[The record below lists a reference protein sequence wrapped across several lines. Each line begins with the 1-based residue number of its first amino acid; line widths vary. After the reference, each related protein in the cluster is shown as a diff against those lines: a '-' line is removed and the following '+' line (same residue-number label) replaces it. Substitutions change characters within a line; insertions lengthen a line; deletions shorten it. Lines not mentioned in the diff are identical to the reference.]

1 MDTCTLL
8 AVGPVRLRAPLG
20 GAVHLSHGVI
30 QATADPWLGEGRLP
44 LHPCS
49 PAAGDAPAPRSP
61 GTWLLNYVLCVASF
75 RPCPASCLPSTP
87 TSTGPLLPR
96 MLTHRSPLVTCAVGL
111 AAAWACAAL
120 GPQLL
125 GLGRSDGS
133 PPTEAACSRGWQAP
147 RGRPRVQA
155 APPRVSTL
163 ARSCPGALRPVPA
176 RSPVTTGAY
185 VPFSGFCNF
194 PTPGPA
200 QAVLHPPPPP
210 GQQEQVAG
218 LGAHL
223 PEKSLLEPGGSWR
236 RPHFLR
242 TGASGVSGS
251 HLAGD
256 TWAPAKD
263 PGGAWALATARSP
276 KGSAPYGLG
285 WLLTHTPWPVP

>member
-49 PAAGDAPAPRSP
+49 PAAGDASAPRSP

-133 PPTEAACSRGWQAP
+133 PPPHG
-147 RGRPRVQA
+147 GGM
-155 APPRVSTL
+155 L
-163 ARSCPGALRPVPA
+163 KG
-176 RSPVTTGAY
+176 
-185 VPFSGFCNF
+185 
-194 PTPGPA
+194 
-200 QAVLHPPPPP
+200 
-210 GQQEQVAG
+210 VAG
-218 LGAHL
+218 STRETQGAGGT
-223 PEKSLLEPGGSWR
+223 SPGF
-236 RPHFLR
+236 H
-242 TGASGVSGS
+242 
-251 HLAGD
+251 AG
-256 TWAPAKD
+256 TEL
-263 PGGAWALATARSP
+263 PGGAQASARPLSCHHWSVCSFLRLLQLP
-276 KGSAPYGLG
+276 HAGAGAGSSAPPAPAGAAG
-285 WLLTHTPWPVP
+285 AGGRPGGASS

>member
-1 MDTCTLL
+1 M
-8 AVGPVRLRAPLG
+8 
-20 GAVHLSHGVI
+20 
-30 QATADPWLGEGRLP
+30 
-44 LHPCS
+44 
-49 PAAGDAPAPRSP
+49 
-61 GTWLLNYVLCVASF
+61 
-75 RPCPASCLPSTP
+75 
-87 TSTGPLLPR
+87 
-96 MLTHRSPLVTCAVGL
+96 
-111 AAAWACAAL
+111 
-120 GPQLL
+120 
-125 GLGRSDGS
+125 
-133 PPTEAACSRGWQAP
+133 
-147 RGRPRVQA
+147 QA

-200 QAVLHPPPPP
+200 QAALHPPPPP